1 MKHDPLDPNDLTQQ
15 KWHHPQ
21 TTRPSTRRGAAAKT
35 AGSLNR
41 ADDMNPSRPRR
52 DPYAV
57 PLKDVQGYAKPFQ
70 DMARLVGAMEKRRA
84 AQKKRGRKP

>member
-1 MKHDPLDPNDLTQQ
+1 MARDPLDPQDLTQE

-52 DPYAV
+52 DPYEL
-57 PLKDVQGYAKPFQ
+57 PLEEAFERTQRTG
-70 DMARLVGAMEKRRA
+70 RLRDAGDTFVALGLFD
-84 AQKKRGRKP
+84 